1 MNLTINNSDTNSTIV
16 VQCDSYTWPV
26 NGVTYTSSINDT
38 IIGTN
43 SSGCVEINILD
54 LTINYSNILT
64 LIDTAC
70 DSYTW
75 PVNGV
80 TYSSS
85 TIDTVITV
93 NAFGC
98 FDTSILNLTVN
109 SSTSSITNISA
120 CDSYHWNGQIYNSS
134 GSYNNTSINS
144 NGCDSNSTLNLTIN
158 VSYNIYNNE
167 SICLAH

>member
-1 MNLTINNSDTNSTIV
+1 MIV
-16 VQCDSYTWPV
+16 TPEPV

-43 SSGCVEINILD
+43 SSGCVEVNILD

-64 LIDTAC
+64 LIDTAQ

-85 TIDTVITV
+85 TIDTVLGI
-93 NAFGC
+93 
-98 FDTSILNLTVN
+98 N
-109 SSTSSITNISA
+109 SLKLVETNIL
-120 CDSYHWNGQIYNSS
+120 D
-134 GSYNNTSINS
+134 
-144 NGCDSNSTLNLTIN
+144 LTIN
-158 VSYNIYNNE
+158 YSNILTLIDTSCDNYTW
-167 SICLAH
+167 